1 MNNFGKRLKGLRK
14 SAQVTQ
20 EQLAGALGISYQAV
34 SKWENGLGL
43 PDISLLPGISNFFG
57 VSTDWLLG
65 VDSKCSDEVIEAVL
79 GEAFRLKHIAKTQE
93 GITLIEKALTTYP
106 NNHKL
111 LAEWLELKVYN
122 FEATCKKDEWLK
134 EVETKAKIVLRDCT
148 DDFVRYK
155 AKLALTFAYSYCGEK
170 QKAEKLCSSF
180 PDEAY
185 SRLEMFAMIAAPKE
199 RVQYK
204 RGCICGDLEKLLTNI
219 LSVAKHY
226 YCFADPN
233 KAIPV
238 CNTAL
243 SIINAVGNEGFLIY
257 YLAKAYSD
265 LAGAYAKLNN
275 KIKVI
280 ANAKKAFEAYL
291 LLDCLCENGDY
302 YYRSTLL
309 KGEVFNKEKIVYGA
323 PHSAT
328 EEYVQKISQM
338 RSYYFLKADSDF
350 AALLQEMKAKAILYR
365 ANN

>member
-1 MNNFGKRLKGLRK
+1 MNYFGKRLKGLRK

-20 EQLAGALGISYQAV
+20 EQLAGALGVSYQAV

-43 PDISLLPGISNFFG
+43 PDILLLPGISNFFG

-65 VDSKCSDEVIEAVL
+65 VNSESSDEIIENILDEVS
-79 GEAFRLKHIAKTQE
+79 RLKHSAKVRE
-93 GITLIEKALTTYP
+93 GIALIEKTLTTYP

-134 EVETKAKIVLRDCT
+134 EVETKANIVLRDCT

-170 QKAEKLCSSF
+170 QKAEKLCRSF

-204 RGCICGDLEKLLTNI
+204 RRCICGDLEKLLTNI
-219 LSVAKHY
+219 LAVAKHY

-238 CNTAL
+238 CNTTL

-257 YLAKAYSD
+257 YLAEAYSD
-265 LAGAYAKLNN
+265 LANTYAKLNN

-291 LLDCLCENGDY
+291 ALDRLCENGDY
-302 YYRSTLL
+302 YYRSALL
-309 KGEVFNKEKIVYGA
+309 KGEIFNKEKIVYGA

-328 EEYVQKISQM
+328 EGYIQKISQM
-338 RSYYFLKADSDF
+338 QSFCFLKNDSDF
-350 AALLQEMKAKAILYR
+350 AALLNEMKAKAILYR
-365 ANN
+365 ANH